1 MNPVFPEVPRFTL
14 DALGVHTSYLMLGEG
29 NSEPVILLHGM
40 STAADSFRET
50 MYGLADQFWL
60 LAPDIPGFGFSDG
73 TRPYTYAHLVEWLA
87 GFRMALDLAPG
98 ALIGHSFGGVLAV
111 AYVLAYPEDVTRL
124 LLAAP
129 SILSHNAYPDFLKRA
144 AVSLGLVDLGSAISQ
159 SPLWVKRQIKSPFYA
174 PERQDESVWQR
185 RLQDYA
191 LARASASVLKASAFL
206 DLRPALN
213 QIEQPVCLVWGENDP
228 VVPPQDA
235 RKLQDILPDAEVHL
249 LPECG
254 HVPILEQPA
263 LFQATARE
271 FLAVHHQE

>member
-1 MNPVFPEVPRFTL
+1 MNQVFPEVPRYTL
-14 DALGVHTSYLMLGEG
+14 DALGVHTSYLMLGKG

-60 LAPDIPGFGFSDG
+60 LAPDIPGFGCSDD
-73 TRPYTYAHLVEWLA
+73 TRPYTVAHLVEWLA

-111 AYVLAYPEDVTRL
+111 AYALAYPEDVTRL

-129 SILSHNAYPDFLKRA
+129 SILTNNAYPELLKRA
-144 AVSLGLVDLGSAISQ
+144 AITLGLVDLGSAISQ
-159 SPLWVKRQIKSPFYA
+159 SPLWLKRQIKSPFYA
-174 PERQDESVWQR
+174 PDRQDETVWQR

-191 LARASASVLKASAFL
+191 LARASASVLKATAFL
-206 DLRPALN
+206 DLKPALS
-213 QIEQPVCLVWGENDP
+213 QIKKPVCLVWGDNDP

-235 RKLQDILPDAEVHL
+235 RKLQAMLPDAEVHM

-254 HVPILEQPA
+254 HVSILEQPA
-263 LFQATARE
+263 LFQAIARE
-271 FLAVHHQE
+271 FLAT

>member
-1 MNPVFPEVPRFTL
+1 MNLVFPEVPRFTL

-29 NSEPVILLHGM
+29 NSDPVILLHGM

-50 MYGLADQFWL
+50 MYGLAGEFWL
-60 LAPDIPGFGFSDG
+60 LAPDIPGFGFSANN
-73 TRPYTYAHLVEWLA
+73 RPYTVTHLVEWLA

-111 AYVLAYPEDVTRL
+111 AYALAYPEDVTRL

-129 SILSHNAYPDFLKRA
+129 SILSNKSYPEFLKRA
-144 AVSLGLVDLGSAISQ
+144 AFSLRLVDLGSAISQ
-159 SPLWVKRQIKSPFYA
+159 SPLWVKRQIKTPFYE
-174 PERQDESVWQR
+174 PDRQDESVWQR

-213 QIEQPVCLVWGENDP
+213 QLTQPVCLVWGENDP
-228 VVPPQDA
+228 VVPPEDA
-235 RKLQDILPDAEVHL
+235 RKLQAMLPEAEVHI

-254 HVPILEQPA
+254 HVSILEQPA
-263 LFQATARE
+263 LFQSIARE
-271 FLAVHHQE
+271 FLAA